1 MRPAR
6 VHPWLSLVTL
16 LLACGSDGDG
26 AGGPPPAGTLTIEKV
41 RPPDGSTQADPLSPI
56 VVSFDAAV
64 APATV
69 TADAFPLTRDGA
81 AVPATAAYD
90 AANRSAVITAP
101 LLPGASYGAAVE
113 TTVEGDGGEQLD
125 QRFAW
130 SFATRPWEATPL
142 EPVPGSKG
150 LAMTAD
156 PDGRLHLLFWTPA
169 AGGGEELRY
178 ATCATQCLV
187 PANWTAVTLDQA
199 NSGGP
204 VAILADFGALQ
215 IAYQNGSIAKLFYAT
230 CNAGCTT
237 AASWQAAQLDLAAQD
252 GHEAITL
259 AGDATGRVHLGT
271 VVWNGSGLQ
280 FGVAYA
286 TCAAACTTPAN
297 WQSTT
302 IAPDGSSPSLL
313 AEPTGRVHL
322 VYRDPAANTLRYATC
337 GGGCEVAGNWSD
349 GPVDLTANTFTA
361 TALAMDAAGA
371 LHTAYLAS
379 GGVRYASCAGACDQS
394 GGWQSTAIAD
404 AGDLRVQI
412 GLALG
417 ETGRVHV
424 IYGRSAQLEYATCV
438 SECVVR
444 ANWQVGVGL
453 PAADVRHLSLV
464 RDLAGGLHLAFE
476 DILTFTAGYA
486 E

>member
-6 VHPWLSLVTL
+6 VHPSLSLIAL
-16 LLACGSDGDG
+16 LLACGSDGDN
-26 AGGPPPAGTLTIEKV
+26 AGGPLPAGTLTIESV
-41 RPPDGSTQADPLSPI
+41 RPPDGSTQADPLSPV

-64 APATV
+64 APASV
-69 TADAFPLTRDGA
+69 TADAFPLTRDGE
-81 AVPATAAYD
+81 AVPATVAYD
-90 AANRSAVITAP
+90 AATRSVTVTAP
-101 LLPGASYGAAVE
+101 LLPGTSYGAAVE
-113 TTVEGDGGEQLD
+113 STVEGTGGEHLD
-125 QRFAW
+125 QRFEW
-130 SFATRPWEATPL
+130 SFATRPWEATHL
-142 EPVPGSKG
+142 EPVHGSNG
-150 LAMTAD
+150 LVMTAD

-169 AGGGEELRY
+169 GGGGQELRY

-187 PANWTAVTLDQA
+187 LANWTAVTLDQV

-204 VAILADFGALQ
+204 LAILADGGSLQ
-215 IAYQNGSIAKLFYAT
+215 IGYQNASTAKLYYAT

-252 GHEAITL
+252 GFDGISL
-259 AGDATGRVHLGT
+259 ARDATGRVHLST
-271 VVWNGSGLQ
+271 VVWNGGSQ

-286 TCAAACTTPAN
+286 TCATACTTPSN
-297 WQSTT
+297 WQTTT
-302 IAPDGSSPSLL
+302 IAPDGSWPSLL
-313 AEPTGRVHL
+313 AEPTGLVHL
-322 VYRDPAANTLRYATC
+322 VYRDPVANTLRYATC
-337 GGGCEVAGNWSD
+337 AASCEMAGNWTD
-349 GPVDLTANTFTA
+349 VPVDLTALTSTA
-361 TALAMDAAGA
+361 TALAMDAGGA

-379 GGVRYASCAGACDQS
+379 GGVHYATCAGGCNQP

-424 IYGRSAQLEYATCV
+424 IYGRRTELEYATCV
-438 SECVVR
+438 SQCAVR

-453 PAADVRHLSLV
+453 PAADTRHLSLV
-464 RDLAGGLHLAFE
+464 RDASGGLHLAFE
-476 DILTFTAGYA
+476 DILTFSVGYA

>member
-6 VHPWLSLVTL
+6 VHPWLSLVAL

-26 AGGPPPAGTLTIEKV
+26 AGGPPPAGTLTIESV
-41 RPPDGSTQADPLSPI
+41 RPPAGSTQADPLSPV

-69 TADAFPLTRDGA
+69 TADAFPLTRDGE
-81 AVPATAAYD
+81 AVPATVAYD
-90 AANRSAVITAP
+90 AATRSAVITAP

-113 TTVEGDGGEQLD
+113 TTVKGDGGEQLD

-187 PANWTAVTLDQA
+187 SANWTAVTLDQA
-199 NSGGP
+199 NGGGP
-204 VAILADFGALQ
+204 VAIVADGASVD
-215 IAYQNGSIAKLFYAT
+215 IAYQNSSTARLFYAA
-230 CNAGCTT
+230 CSAGCTT
-237 AASWQAAQLDLAAQD
+237 AAAWQAGELDLATAE
-252 GHEAITL
+252 GYANVTL
-259 AGDATGRVHLGT
+259 GREATGRVHLAT
-271 VVWNGSGLQ
+271 VVWSGGSQ
-280 FGVAYA
+280 YGVAYA
-286 TCAAACTTPAN
+286 TCAATCTTPAN

-302 IAPDGSSPSLL
+302 IAPDGSWPSLL
-313 AEPTGRVHL
+313 AEPTGRLHL

-337 GGGCEVAGNWSD
+337 AGGCEMAGNWSD
-349 GPVDLTANTFTA
+349 GPVDLTANTSTA

-424 IYGRSAQLEYATCV
+424 IYGRSTQLEYATCV
-438 SECVVR
+438 SECVGR
-444 ANWQVGVGL
+444 ANWQVGIGL

-476 DILTFTAGYA
+476 DILTLGVGYA